1 MGCSKLSR
9 IKYSNHLY
17 ADEYQA
23 VALYWVE
30 LKTSILM
37 QSTKQSLTKSAETA
51 KHKKKIE
58 RKSKT
63 EQLVQ
68 VFKQKSLLIK

>member
-1 MGCSKLSR
+1 
-9 IKYSNHLY
+9 
-17 ADEYQA
+17 
-23 VALYWVE
+23 
-30 LKTSILM
+30 M

-51 KHKKKIE
+51 KHEKKIE

-68 VFKQKSLLIK
+68 VFKQKSLLIKQKIIKFLNGDFQSKPPKEM

>member
-1 MGCSKLSR
+1 
-9 IKYSNHLY
+9 
-17 ADEYQA
+17 
-23 VALYWVE
+23 
-30 LKTSILM
+30 M

-51 KHKKKIE
+51 KHEKKIE